1 MTARNCRLR
10 RALLGAG
17 MVALVLAG
25 PSTARAQQ
33 EYPNRPIHFVLGY
46 PAGAGAVD
54 IMARQLASQLKNLA
68 GVPVIIENKPGAST
82 NIAAEYVS
90 RSKPDGH
97 TVLITAGNS
106 TFAANAYL
114 FKSLPFDPVKSF
126 SPVTTLTSA
135 QFVLLVNAGQD
146 INTVDDLTRVM
157 KQKGS
162 KGSHGVGAPIS
173 QAMAELYKSIAGLSS
188 VQIPY
193 KVLGPAFIELANGGI
208 DFIFVDSA
216 NASTLMKQGRARGI
230 AVTSAKRSPS
240 IPDLPTMIES
250 GIPGFDATS
259 WQAAYV
265 PAGTPRPIIDRL
277 STLINRAM
285 EADEFKKAMN
295 LIWSDPL
302 PGNPESLEKLHLAEM
317 EKWAKLLKAANVEV
331 Q

>member
-1 MTARNCRLR
+1 MFKPRAFVLPP
-10 RALLGAG
+10 ALLAASLLLAAPA
-17 MVALVLAG
+17 AL
-25 PSTARAQQ
+25 AQAPQ
-33 EYPNRPIHFVLGY
+33 DFPNRPIHFVLGY

-54 IMARQLASQLKNLA
+54 IMARQLAAQLKNLA
-68 GVPVIIENKPGAST
+68 GVPIVIENKPGAST
-82 NIAAEYVS
+82 NIAAEYVA
-90 RSKPDGH
+90 RAKPDGH
-97 TVLITAGNS
+97 TLLITAGNS

-126 SPVTTLTSA
+126 APITTLTSA
-135 QFVLLVNAGQD
+135 QFILLVNTKQD
-146 INTVDDLTRVM
+146 VNSVADLTRLM

-173 QAMAELYKSIAGLSS
+173 QAMAELYKSIAGLES

-193 KVLGPAFIELANGGI
+193 KTLGPAFIELANGGI

-216 NASTLMKQGRARGI
+216 NASTLMKQSRARGI

-250 GIPGFDATS
+250 GVPGFDATS

-277 STLINRAM
+277 STWINRTM
-285 EADEFKKAMN
+285 ETEEFKKAMN
-295 LIWSDPL
+295 AIWSDPM
-302 PGNPESLEKLHLAEM
+302 PGNPESLEKLHLAEI
-317 EKWAKLLKAANVEV
+317 EKWARLLKAAKIEV